1 MKKLLLFAVFLILP
15 YCSNAQLFVNNVT
28 QTPAQLVQNV
38 LLGQGVVVSN
48 ITFNGSA
55 ANANVVRDQVG
66 YFTTGITPTNLG
78 IPEGIVMG
86 PGKVDYAVGPNN
98 SNGGFP
104 ATPTDNPIEGDPD
117 LALIAPLPIKNKA
130 ILEFDFVPT
139 GNQLSFNFVFASE
152 EYPEFVNTQWNDVF
166 GFFLR
171 GPGIAGPYSGGAANI
186 ALIPSTIVPIAINSV
201 NGGFANGC
209 PAVLPG
215 GANSAYY
222 VNNCGGATI
231 QYDGFTTVLSASATV
246 QCGQLYHIKLAIANV
261 SDNAYESA
269 VFLQA
274 NSFNV
279 NPIDLGSD
287 YLVGGDSALCA
298 GETLLL
304 DTGLGNAVPHQ
315 WYLDT
320 VAIPG
325 ATGSTYLVT
334 EPGVFSVVAFPFGAG
349 CPIEDAITVEYFEDE
364 TDSPIDLTE
373 CVNLF
378 DLTENTATILG
389 TLDPNDYEIA
399 YFLNQTDAENFAN
412 EISNPTTF
420 VSTSNPQTIYAGI
433 SGFVTGCVIVK
444 EFEISVISC
453 TLDPQ
458 PNPLSSCDDNP
469 VDGFTLFDLTQ
480 SDTAA
485 LNGLDATLYTV
496 TYHNSQADANI
507 GNAPITPANAYNGFN
522 GEIIYV
528 RVEENAAPTTFGTTS
543 FALTINPTPSIADV
557 VQTICSGDT

>member
-15 YCSNAQLFVNNVT
+15 YCSNAQLFVNNLT

-78 IPEGIVMG
+78 IAEGLILATG
-86 PGKVDYAVGPNN
+86 NATLAEGPNN
-98 SNGGFP
+98 LNNASDPTGF
-104 ATPTDNPIEGDPD
+104 PIEGDPD
-117 LALIAPLPIKNKA
+117 LLALASGAIRNKSV
-130 ILEFDFVPT
+130 LEFDFVPT

-152 EYPEFVNTQWNDVF
+152 EYPEYVDSGFNDVF

-171 GPGIAGPYSGGAANI
+171 GPGIAGPFTGGAANV
-186 ALIPSTIVPIAINSV
+186 ALIPTTTTGNSTVSINNV
-201 NGGFANGC
+201 NAGNPGFPGC
-209 PAVLPG
+209 PFVPP
-215 GANSAYY
+215 GANPSNPLYY
-222 VNNCGGATI
+222 VNNCGGASI
-231 QYDGFTTVLSASATV
+231 QYDGFTTILTASATV
-246 QCGQLYHIKLAIANV
+246 QCGQLYHIKLAISNV
-261 SDNAYESA
+261 GDNAWDSA

-279 NPIDLGSD
+279 NPIDLGDD

-298 GETLLL
+298 GKTLLL
-304 DTGLGNAVPHQ
+304 DTGLGNSIAHQ
-315 WYLDT
+315 WYLDG
-320 VAIPG
+320 VAIAG
-325 ATGSTYLVT
+325 ATSSTYLVT
-334 EPGVFSVVAFPFGAG
+334 EPGIFSVVAFPYGPG
-349 CPIEDAITVEYFEDE
+349 CPIEDEVSVEYFEDL

-458 PNPLSSCDDNP
+458 PNPLSACDDIP

-485 LNGLDATLYTV
+485 LNGLDPTL
-496 TYHNSQADANI
+496 
-507 GNAPITPANAYNGFN
+507 
-522 GEIIYV
+522 
-528 RVEENAAPTTFGTTS
+528 
-543 FALTINPTPSIADV
+543 
-557 VQTICSGDT
+557 